1 MVAVDYFTKWAEA
14 EALANIRDT
23 DVKKFVWKNIVTR
36 FGVPNSLVT
45 DNGLQ
50 FDSKTFRTFCSEL
63 GIRNK
68 YSTPA
73 YPQSNG
79 QAEAVNKTI
88 LNGLKRRLDGAKGRW
103 AEELPSVLWAYRT
116 TPRRSTGETPFSLT
130 YGAEAVIPTE
140 VSLCSA
146 RVAEFDPVQ
155 NADLMMEHLD
165 WLEECKEAATIRL
178 AEYQQKLAERYNRNV
193 KGREFSAGE
202 LVLRKV
208 VGNMRDI
215 AAGKLAQT
223 WEGPYRV
230 TVIAGA
236 GAYYLEDLD
245 ERPLP
250 RPWNANNLKKF
261 YA

>member
-1 MVAVDYFTKWAEA
+1 M
-14 EALANIRDT
+14 
-23 DVKKFVWKNIVTR
+23 
-36 FGVPNSLVT
+36 
-45 DNGLQ
+45 GL
-50 FDSKTFRTFCSEL
+50 L
-63 GIRNK
+63 
-68 YSTPA
+68 Y
-73 YPQSNG
+73 
-79 QAEAVNKTI
+79 
-88 LNGLKRRLDGAKGRW
+88 
-103 AEELPSVLWAYRT
+103 

-146 RVAEFDPVQ
+146 RVAGFDPAQ
-155 NADLMMEHLD
+155 NADLMMERLD
-165 WLEECKEAATIRL
+165 WLEECREAATIRL
-178 AEYQQKLAERYNRNV
+178 AEYQQKLAQRYNRDV

-208 VGNMRDI
+208 VENMRDI

-223 WEGPYRV
+223 WEGPYKV
-230 TVIAGA
+230 TAIASA
-236 GAYYLEDLD
+236 EAYYLEDLD